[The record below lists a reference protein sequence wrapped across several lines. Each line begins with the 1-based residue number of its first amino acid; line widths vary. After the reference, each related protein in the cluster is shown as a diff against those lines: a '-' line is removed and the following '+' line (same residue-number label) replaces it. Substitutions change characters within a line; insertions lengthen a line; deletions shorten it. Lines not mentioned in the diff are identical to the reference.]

1 MNHPL
6 NSKELREM
14 KEQLA
19 LLNQKL
25 QKQTIVN
32 EKMLRRS
39 MKEKAYSLRRNV
51 IWESLVCFLM
61 IPFFLW
67 VLPKFSLVSMQFCVF
82 SVAFF
87 ILAIGYNCYM
97 YGQFRPKDF
106 MDGSLIEV
114 RKATLKFKQLTQRW
128 TYCIGIPF
136 LLIYIPW
143 FVYEKFQVYQGEHL
157 HVVLAGGAVGF
168 LLGGSIGIYQ
178 FRKTLRTTDEIL
190 QQIEELE
197 GR

>member
-61 IPFFLW
+61 IPFF
-67 VLPKFSLVSMQFCVF
+67 SM
-82 SVAFF
+82 
-87 ILAIGYNCYM
+87 
-97 YGQFRPKDF
+97 
-106 MDGSLIEV
+106 
-114 RKATLKFKQLTQRW
+114 
-128 TYCIGIPF
+128 GI
-136 LLIYIPW
+136 
-143 FVYEKFQVYQGEHL
+143 
-157 HVVLAGGAVGF
+157 A
-168 LLGGSIGIYQ
+168 
-178 FRKTLRTTDEIL
+178 
-190 QQIEELE
+190 
-197 GR
+197 